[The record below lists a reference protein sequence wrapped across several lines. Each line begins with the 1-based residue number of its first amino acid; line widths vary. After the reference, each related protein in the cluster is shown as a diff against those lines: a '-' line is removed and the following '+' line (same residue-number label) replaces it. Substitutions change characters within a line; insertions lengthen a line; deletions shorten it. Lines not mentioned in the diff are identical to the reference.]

1 MPEAAPPVRSYG
13 RKRKIVDEESVED
26 SPKHTSTTPM
36 TMESLSRLSENGES
50 NQQLTMNDVELD
62 VHNRTKRQN
71 SLTNGSS
78 EPQTV
83 CNNNDILPSAT
94 STATPASSYD
104 ASEPNALDYDKPS
117 VKLVISKKKGSIF
130 KSRAIDGE
138 SGESKNKKRH
148 VYKHKWDVDESL
160 EEKTSAAGVKSNSHE
175 AAYADDFDMDDSPAI
190 GSLSGTNAN
199 TVSKYSRSSVPDEDL
214 RIRNVKKAH
223 QMQEIG
229 EFQEMDDDV
238 EYILE
243 SLKAQN
249 PIATRSLAAIQL
261 ASKCMTP
268 AFRMH
273 VRAHGTATKFFAALC
288 DATQNQS
295 LGLCTAT
302 IMFVLIQ
309 DNLNMDLDKHSL
321 ELMLNLLDSDI
332 SGKNNFKESGLTDE
346 QSHRNEQKVLE
357 ICREIKGQG
366 KAEHLHLDQISTGTL
381 AMETLLTLTSKRA
394 GEWFK
399 DEMRKLGGLDH
410 IINTVCECSN
420 QISDNIV
427 EWTEPLLAKLRK
439 IERCLR
445 VLENL
450 SDRNEDNQKYLLNV
464 KDGQLVD
471 MLVRFFKLCDNEIV
485 RYPTDDFTAAG
496 AVGRVLREGLVPTLK
511 VLINLTHTFNDRPFG
526 AVIVGQ
532 RTNIFD
538 VSLHLLFQS
547 PQYIPEKCVFEQ
559 SLLVSTFGIFIYVK
573 FVVWTPSERCDNNL
587 FTLFL

>member
-1 MPEAAPPVRSYG
+1 MQEKEQIAEVPPVSRSYG
-13 RKRKIVDEESVED
+13 RKRKAATEENSNV
-26 SPKHTSTTPM
+26 SPMETITPPI
-36 TMESLSRLSENGES
+36 TDTISRLAENGEQNLQTNATS
-50 NQQLTMNDVELD
+50 QMLPPVNDSESDDAKNVRGRL
-62 VHNRTKRQN
+62 KRQCSTSIANGTSESQTAYN
-71 SLTNGSS
+71 SGGNPTPTAAYETPETN
-78 EPQTV
+78 
-83 CNNNDILPSAT
+83 AT
-94 STATPASSYD
+94 ES
-104 ASEPNALDYDKPS
+104 DKPS
-117 VKLVISKKKGSIF
+117 VKLLISKKKGSIF
-130 KSRAIDGE
+130 KSRAIESE

-148 VYKHKWDVDESL
+148 VYKHKWDVDESF
-160 EEKTSAAGVKSNSHE
+160 EEKPNATGATTTDLETSYYG
-175 AAYADDFDMDDSPAI
+175 DFDI
-190 GSLSGTNAN
+190 
-199 TVSKYSRSSVPDEDL
+199 
-214 RIRNVKKAH
+214 NVKRAH

-243 SLKAQN
+243 SLKSQN

-261 ASKCMTP
+261 ASKCMIP

-321 ELMLNLLDSDI
+321 GLMLNLLEADI
-332 SGKNNFKESGLTDE
+332 SRKNNFRESGMTDE

-357 ICREIKGQG
+357 ICREIKSQG
-366 KAEHLHLDQISTGTL
+366 KAEHLNLEQISTGTL

-399 DEMRKLGGLDH
+399 DEMRKLGGIEH
-410 IINTVCECSN
+410 IINTVCDCCN
-420 QISDNIV
+420 QISDYVV
-427 EWTEPLLAKLRK
+427 EWTEPLLAQLRK
-439 IERCLR
+439 IQRCLQ

-450 SDRNEDNQKYLLNV
+450 TNRSEDNQKYILNLNN
-464 KDGQLVD
+464 GQVVD
-471 MLVRFFKLCDNEIV
+471 TLVRFYKLCYNGLV
-485 RYPTDDFTAAG
+485 QYPTSDSTPSTF
-496 AVGRVLREGLVPTLK
+496 VGCVLREALVPMLQ
-511 VLINLTHTFNDRPFG
+511 VLCNLTHTFNNRPFG
-526 AVIVGQ
+526 AVIFGK

-559 SLLVSTFGIFIYVK
+559 SLLVSIFYYWPKLIVSVI
-573 FVVWTPSERCDNNL
+573 FNSIFPPSYAEPNCIK
-587 FTLFL
+587 LFLSLIQ